1 MPSAS
6 KLDSKGC
13 GEVGSGGA
21 GGGFNG
27 RTTLRPVF
35 PERGCRGW
43 KCHPGILFSKIPDR
57 RRVGAIGREAGS
69 ADDREPW
76 LDSRD
81 LLQLPSNAAG
91 ASDETKLGPL
101 AGPDT

>member
-1 MPSAS
+1 MEMSFWQFIF
-6 KLDSKGC
+6 
-13 GEVGSGGA
+13 E
-21 GGGFNG
+21 
-27 RTTLRPVF
+27 
-35 PERGCRGW
+35 
-43 KCHPGILFSKIPDR
+43 IPDR

-91 ASDETKLGPL
+91 ASDETKLGPAL
-101 AGPDT
+101 VGPDT